1 MRLARTLRSSFS
13 RCRCGSYSVSGQER
27 GDDLPRPVGVPSIV
41 ASISFR
47 ARNRSIQG
55 GGQRCGL
62 VAPQLGVCSGR
73 RRSCTRIRRLA
84 ERLDHQNSTA
94 FEAQA
99 ARHSAAVQPEM
110 AVLVVRHDLNG
121 ANTELRACCPA
132 CWRAIDPDL
141 IAHRATY
148 SMSPGPW
155 LRAHG
160 PGACCLY
167 TTILRRSK
175 QLPGVREIGHASN
188 TDPDWLRTWRSLRA
202 AVVVTAQARNQ

>member
-1 MRLARTLRSSFS
+1 MERSLTKSLRDFYDDFS
-13 RCRCGSYSVSGQER
+13 AACTSTYSVSGQER

-55 GGQRCGL
+55 GGQRCGR

-160 PGACCLY
+160 PGRML
-167 TTILRRSK
+167 L
-175 QLPGVREIGHASN
+175 LV
-188 TDPDWLRTWRSLRA
+188 A
-202 AVVVTAQARNQ
+202 ATSRQGQHWISV